1 MVLVDQNTRNV
12 HLDWISEDNR
22 EILSLSVSMNERG
35 ILYKMTAV
43 LLGYGWEIK
52 EVVAETSSDGYVK
65 DIFVIHSLL
74 GEKLTDE
81 LVHKMELDLRQL
93 ILNDLG
99 VAEYLKQKNTD
110 PAQFRKAAE
119 KKIINVF
126 NPETSDFSLIDIRT
140 SDRVALLFDISFF
153 LFENDL
159 DIISF
164 TAISNETMV
173 RDSFLVLKKNGERLA
188 EDEMARLSEEL
199 SAIV

>member
-110 PAQFRKAAE
+110 PSRFRKAAE

-140 SDRVALLFDISFF
+140 SDRVALLFDISSF